1 MEDVDL
7 DHLVEACRQQDRA
20 AQHALYR
27 RVVDRVRGLVA
38 RMVGRDDVDD
48 LIQEIFVHLFRSISS
63 FRGESRFE
71 TWLYRLVVTQALQYR
86 RRHRRWPLPSL
97 EVDCPARD
105 ARPGSSQD
113 DSELLSRALEA
124 LDPELRALFVLR
136 EVEGLSYRE
145 LAEVAD
151 IPEGTIGSR
160 LNRARHELRRS
171 MLALGWEE

>member
-1 MEDVDL
+1 MEDPDL

-27 RVVDRVRGLVA
+27 RVVDRVRGLAA

-63 FRGESRFE
+63 FRRESRFE

-105 ARPGSSQD
+105 TRPDLSRD
-113 DSELLSRALEA
+113 DSELLSRALDTLE
-124 LDPELRALFVLR
+124 PELRTLLVLR

-151 IPEGTIGSR
+151 VPEGTIGSR